1 MELERVSTG
10 IPGLN
15 EILGGG
21 LIAKRPYLVAGG
33 PGAGKTI
40 LCMHFLL
47 EGLKNNEKGLYISL
61 EESASQLR
69 QDMSV
74 FGWDI
79 SRLRIMDTM
88 QELGTEKWVLK
99 TDKAVS
105 RPEFTVINLVRVIEE
120 KLRTYRPKRL
130 VIDSITSVRMLYDK
144 EFNVR
149 RELLTLMNF
158 LAKSACT
165 TLLTSESYMHNS
177 EVQMEEFL
185 ASGVIKLHKIESKG
199 ERISAISV
207 EKFRGSGF
215 DRATRPMKIT
225 NEGIT
230 VFPGESIFESSQ
242 F

>member
-10 IPGLN
+10 VSGLD
-15 EILGGG
+15 EILSGG
-21 LIAKRPYLVAGG
+21 LIKGRPYLVAGG

-47 EGLKNNEKGLYISL
+47 DGLKKNEKGLYISL
-61 EESASQLR
+61 EESADQLR
-69 QDMSV
+69 QDMAV

-88 QELGTEKWVLK
+88 QDLGSEKWVLK

-105 RPEFTVINLVRVIEE
+105 RPEFTVVNLVKVIEE
-120 KLRTYRPKRL
+120 KLQTYRPKRL

-144 EFNVR
+144 ELNVR
-149 RELLTLMNF
+149 RELLSLMNF
-158 LAKSACT
+158 LAKADCT
-165 TLLTSESYMHNS
+165 TLLTSESYMHNA

-225 NEGIT
+225 NEGMT
-230 VFPGESIFESSQ
+230 VFPGESIFEPSQ

>member
-10 IPGLN
+10 VSGLD
-15 EILGGG
+15 EILSGG
-21 LIAKRPYLVAGG
+21 LIKGRPYLVAGG

-47 EGLKNNEKGLYISL
+47 DGLAKNEKGLYISL
-61 EESASQLR
+61 EENADHLR
-69 QDMSV
+69 QDMAV
-74 FGWDI
+74 FGWDLA
-79 SRLRIMDTM
+79 RLRIMDTM
-88 QELGTEKWVLK
+88 QDLGSDKWVLK
-99 TDKAVS
+99 TEKAVS
-105 RPEFTVINLVRVIEE
+105 RPEFTVINLVKVIEE
-120 KLRTYRPKRL
+120 KLKTYRPKRL

-144 EFNVR
+144 ELNVR
-149 RELLTLMNF
+149 RELLSLMNF
-158 LAKSACT
+158 LTKADCT

-225 NEGIT
+225 GEGMT
-230 VFPGESIFESSQ
+230 VFPGESIFEPAQ